1 MCTVT
6 SMDISTP
13 PPPEVAPNRNGWRTV
28 SLFSWT
34 AVLGAVIAVA
44 ISSRT
49 IGRAVWWLGPP
60 ANPATPLFL
69 LIPIA
74 LVVLP
79 LLAWYRRHVSAHNI
93 DLACAIALVLISAPD
108 FADRPGT
115 AFGMLVVGIAA
126 LMQSIA
132 VRVATRHYR

>member
-1 MCTVT
+1 MKP
-6 SMDISTP
+6 MDISTP
-13 PPPEVAPNRNGWRTV
+13 PPPEAGPQSNGWRTV
-28 SLFSWT
+28 SLLSWT
-34 AVLGAVIAVA
+34 AILGAVIAVA

-60 ANPATPLFL
+60 ANPATPVFL
-69 LIPIA
+69 LIPVA

-79 LLAWYRRHVSAHNI
+79 PLAWYRRHVSAHNI
-93 DLACAIALVLISAPD
+93 DLACAVLLIVISVPD

-115 AFGMLVVGIAA
+115 AVAMLVVGLAA
-126 LMQSIA
+126 LTQSIA